1 MSRKENLDFKTIKTV
16 LKQENIK
23 LLKQVGSGFKKTQ
36 LNRINIILKK

>member
-1 MSRKENLDFKTIKTV
+1 MSWKENLDFKTIKTV